1 MTGDATRE
9 AACPLPEE
17 FIPPES
23 ICADAVYNPLDTPFL
38 KAARRRGAR
47 AVSGVGWLL
56 HQGALGWEL
65 WTGTQMPVEHVR
77 EKMLE
82 ALQSR

>member
-1 MTGDATRE
+1 M
-9 AACPLPEE
+9 
-17 FIPPES
+17 
-23 ICADAVYNPLDTPFL
+23 
-38 KAARRRGAR
+38 
-47 AVSGVGWLL
+47 

-82 ALQSR
+82 ALQNR